1 MAKLMTENSYQESI
15 YNLNDNMSQMG
26 LDNGSQ
32 HPQQEESIMGLLQ
45 VGANNAS
52 NHDTKSQVS

>member
-1 MAKLMTENSYQESI
+1 
-15 YNLNDNMSQMG
+15 MSQMG